1 MPFYA
6 RGEVG
11 LATELS
17 PPTTAAIS
25 NAMAVDAAIGNVS
38 LMDPQAMLLLLVAL
52 DSPKQVL
59 TTVTNFEAEYVPHVS
74 CWTPGFV

>member
-1 MPFYA
+1 MPFYT
-6 RGEVG
+6 RGEVC

-25 NAMAVDAAIGNVS
+25 NAMAVDAAIGSVS
-38 LMDPQAMLLLLVAL
+38 LMDPQAILLLLVAL

-59 TTVTNFEAEYVPHVS
+59 PTLKNFEVEYVPQVS
-74 CWTPGFV
+74 CWTTGFV